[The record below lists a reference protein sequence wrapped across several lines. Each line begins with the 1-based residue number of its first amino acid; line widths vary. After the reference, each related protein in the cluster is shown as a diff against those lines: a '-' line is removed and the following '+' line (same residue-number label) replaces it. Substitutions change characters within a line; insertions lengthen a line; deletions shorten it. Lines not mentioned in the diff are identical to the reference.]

1 MTVQDEGRRRHR
13 SAGVP
18 RSGAMDWLAYARANA
33 LLGNAPGEAALE
45 CALGGLTIRFA
56 AHASFAI
63 TGAAVDA
70 ELGGK
75 LVANDCAISALPGEE
90 LTIKAIISGRF
101 YYLGFGGGIDAPAV
115 LGSRSTYSLGSFGG
129 WHGRKIERTDT
140 LPLGRGGTVTG
151 KRETGFATESYRR
164 ERIRVLRC
172 NQTAL
177 FAPHIWRTLMD
188 GPFQIGAASDRT
200 GYRIEGVRLSHDV
213 AEQRSEPAC
222 PGAIQ
227 LPRDGQPIVLMAD
240 GPTIGG
246 YPRIAVVITA
256 DLPAL
261 SQKRPG
267 EGLSFAEATIDEAA
281 DALRS
286 LAVART

>member
-1 MTVQDEGRRRHR
+1 MEG
-13 SAGVP
+13 S
-18 RSGAMDWLAYARANA
+18 
-33 LLGNAPGEAALE
+33 
-45 CALGGLTIRFA
+45 
-56 AHASFAI
+56 
-63 TGAAVDA
+63 
-70 ELGGK
+70 
-75 LVANDCAISALPGEE
+75 
-90 LTIKAIISGRF
+90 
-101 YYLGFGGGIDAPAV
+101 
-115 LGSRSTYSLGSFGG
+115 
-129 WHGRKIERTDT
+129 
-140 LPLGRGGTVTG
+140 
-151 KRETGFATESYRR
+151 
-164 ERIRVLRC
+164 
-172 NQTAL
+172 
-177 FAPHIWRTLMD
+177 
-188 GPFQIGAASDRT
+188 FQIGAASDRT

-286 LAVART
+286 LAVARK